1 MQDYLL
7 LELSIKSIANS
18 DDRFISKLSNLSA
31 VIYQYM
37 DRLNWAGFYILDET
51 WNNLYLGPFQGKIA
65 CSNIKISE
73 GVCGKAVR
81 DNAVQRVADV
91 HSFDGH
97 IACDSDSESEIVLPL
112 KKYGKIWGVLDID
125 SPEKNRF
132 SQEDEEFLTRMAQI
146 IGENVFEEKKFYEGL
161 FTNQWL

>member
-51 WNNLYLGPFQGKIA
+51 WNNLYLGPFQGKMA

-73 GVCGKAVR
+73 GVCGKKPLEIMPFSVYLMYTVLKDILRATLTVR
-81 DNAVQRVADV
+81 VR
-91 HSFDGH
+91 
-97 IACDSDSESEIVLPL
+97 
-112 KKYGKIWGVLDID
+112 
-125 SPEKNRF
+125 
-132 SQEDEEFLTRMAQI
+132 
-146 IGENVFEEKKFYEGL
+146 
-161 FTNQWL
+161 